1 MLVDYFYTQS
11 QTPEFIMNCWSIMLD
26 LILSI
31 FYSVTIE
38 DINKLLNNQIIDED
52 ENIIANVTIYD
63 SAEKV
68 D

>member
-1 MLVDYFYTQS
+1 
-11 QTPEFIMNCWSIMLD
+11 MLD

-31 FYSVTIE
+31 FYCVTFE
-38 DINKLLNNQIIDED
+38 DLNKLLNNQIIDED

-63 SAEKV
+63 SSEKV